1 MNNTTDNGASN
12 MNTVRNNDKTSAMT
26 RQDRE
31 EMRSETVT
39 REIAYATAPLS
50 KEETRDA
57 FHEMIAAAMR
67 GDDARREKIRDR
79 IFRSMILLVLKI
91 TCKTVEWHR
100 YKYFDA
106 SISFSDYLH
115 EGYSA
120 LYKAIDTF
128 NPDKGTCLST
138 WAHTLITRQLN
149 EFAFIRE
156 RRDGNIRGFRSLEE
170 TVGDDETIKIG
181 DTLAAPRGSDDSAEW
196 TNEEIASLWAGINTL
211 SEKERAC
218 LCARYSLVNDCT
230 KQADIAAKY
239 GFTPARASQ
248 ITKKAL
254 TKLRAYLAA

>member
-12 MNTVRNNDKTSAMT
+12 MNTVKNNDKTSAMT
-26 RQDRE
+26 WQDRE

-39 REIAYATAPLS
+39 REIAYATAPLG

-67 GDDARREKIRDR
+67 GDDARREEVRDR

-100 YKYFDA
+100 DKYNDA

-115 EGYSA
+115 EGYAA

-138 WAHTLITRQLN
+138 WAHTLITRHLN

-156 RRDGNIRGFRSLEE
+156 RRDGKIRGFRSLEE
-170 TVGDDETIKIG
+170 TFGDDWTMKIG
-181 DTLAAPRGSDDSAEW
+181 DTLAAPSESDDS
-196 TNEEIASLWAGINTL
+196 EELTKEKIASLWVGISTL
-211 SEKERAC
+211 SDKERDC
-218 LCARYSLVNDCT
+218 LYAKYDLGKDCT
-230 KQADIAAKY
+230 RLADMAAKHNI
-239 GFTPARASQ
+239 TPARASQ
-248 ITKKAL
+248 ITKEAL
-254 TKLRAYLAA
+254 SKLRAHFAA